1 MNQYAG
7 IAYMPYFIYPEKRRI
22 LMVRF
27 GKKAAVLTA
36 AGVLAAAAVTGCS
49 GSINTDA
56 VVATVGGD
64 EITLGVAN
72 FYARMTQG
80 QYETYYAGM
89 MGTTAD
95 AMWTQEAG
103 EDQTYEES
111 VKDGL
116 LENLENMYLISQH
129 AADYE
134 VALTE
139 EEEDAIAEAAAQFDE
154 DNTDEAKETV
164 SGYRKDVEEFLRLAT
179 IQTKMDSKM
188 KEGVDEEVSD
198 EEAAQK
204 AMKYVFFSYT
214 STDDSGNSTE
224 LTDEEKEDLKTDA
237 QSLVDRANA
246 GEDISTVA
254 EELGQTAYDLT
265 FDSESTSPNEDLI
278 AAVDAFE
285 TEGQV
290 TDVIEADTGLYVGQL
305 TSLLDRE
312 ATDQK
317 KASIV
322 EERRQE
328 QYDSLLEEWRDAAD
342 IEVDEKVWDR
352 VDFEDTG
359 VTIITSETEETATD
373 GGSAEDTSEGSSES
387 TDGTSEDASASEDSA
402 SE

>member
-1 MNQYAG
+1 
-7 IAYMPYFIYPEKRRI
+7 
-22 LMVRF
+22 MVHF

-36 AGVLAAAAVTGCS
+36 AGVLAATAVTGCS

-56 VVATVGGD
+56 VVATVGDD
-64 EITLGVAN
+64 EISLGVAN

-80 QYETYYAGM
+80 QYETYYASM
-89 MGTTAD
+89 MGTTGD

-134 VALTE
+134 VSLTE

-164 SGYRKDVEEFLRLAT
+164 SGYRKDIEEFLRLST

-188 KEGVDEEVSD
+188 REGVDEEVSD

-204 AMKYVFFSYT
+204 AMQYVFFSYT
-214 STDDSGNSTE
+214 TTDDSGNTTE
-224 LTDEEKEDLKTDA
+224 LTDEEKESLKTDA
-237 QSLVDRANA
+237 QSLVDRVNA

-278 AAVDAFE
+278 AAVDAFD

-290 TDVIEADTGLYVGQL
+290 TDVIEADDGLYVGRL
-305 TSLLDRE
+305 TSLLDRD

-317 KASIV
+317 KETII

-328 QYDSLLEEWRDAAD
+328 QYDSLLEEWRNDTD
-342 IEVDEKVWDR
+342 IQVDEKVWDK

-359 VTIITSETEETATD
+359 VTIITSETEEETATD
-373 GGSAEDTSEGSSES
+373 EDSTEDTTEGSSES
-387 TDGTSEDASASEDSA
+387 TDDSSEDSSVSEDSA

>member
-214 STDDSGNSTE
+214 STDDSGNSME

-237 QSLVDRANA
+237 QSPFAATASLTCLVC
-246 GEDISTVA
+246 
-254 EELGQTAYDLT
+254 
-265 FDSESTSPNEDLI
+265 
-278 AAVDAFE
+278 
-285 TEGQV
+285 
-290 TDVIEADTGLYVGQL
+290 
-305 TSLLDRE
+305 
-312 ATDQK
+312 
-317 KASIV
+317 
-322 EERRQE
+322 
-328 QYDSLLEEWRDAAD
+328 
-342 IEVDEKVWDR
+342 
-352 VDFEDTG
+352 
-359 VTIITSETEETATD
+359 
-373 GGSAEDTSEGSSES
+373 SSS
-387 TDGTSEDASASEDSA
+387 RASASRPNSSIL

>member
-1 MNQYAG
+1 
-7 IAYMPYFIYPEKRRI
+7 
-22 LMVRF
+22 MVHF

-36 AGVLAAAAVTGCS
+36 AGVLAATAVTGCS

-56 VVATVGGD
+56 VVATVGDD
-64 EITLGVAN
+64 EISLGVAN

-80 QYETYYAGM
+80 QYETYYASM
-89 MGTTAD
+89 MGTTGD

-134 VALTE
+134 VSLTE

-164 SGYRKDVEEFLRLAT
+164 SGYRKDIEEFLRLAT

-188 KEGVDEEVSD
+188 REGVDEEVSD

-204 AMKYVFFSYT
+204 AMQYVFFSYT
-214 STDDSGNSTE
+214 TTDDSGNTTE
-224 LTDEEKEDLKTDA
+224 LTDEEKESLKTDA
-237 QSLVDRANA
+237 QSLVDRVNA

-290 TDVIEADTGLYVGQL
+290 TDVIEADDGLYVGRL
-305 TSLLDRE
+305 TSLLDRD

-317 KASIV
+317 KTSIV

-328 QYDSLLEEWRDAAD
+328 QYDSLLEEWRNDTD
-342 IEVDEKVWDR
+342 IKVDEKVWDK

-359 VTIITSETEETATD
+359 VTIITSETAETTTD
-373 GGSAEDTSEGSSES
+373 DGSTDDTSEGSSES
-387 TDGTSEDASASEDSA
+387 ADDSSEDASASEDSA

>member
-1 MNQYAG
+1 MQCG
-7 IAYMPYFIYPEKRRI
+7 PRKP
-22 LMVRF
+22 
-27 GKKAAVLTA
+27 
-36 AGVLAAAAVTGCS
+36 
-49 GSINTDA
+49 
-56 VVATVGGD
+56 
-64 EITLGVAN
+64 
-72 FYARMTQG
+72 
-80 QYETYYAGM
+80 
-89 MGTTAD
+89 
-95 AMWTQEAG
+95 G

-111 VKDGL
+111 VKDSL
-116 LENLENMYLISQH
+116 MENLENMYLISQH

-134 VALTE
+134 VSLTE

-164 SGYRKDVEEFLRLAT
+164 SGYRKDIEEFLRLAT

-188 KEGVDEEVSD
+188 REGVDEEVSD

-204 AMKYVFFSYT
+204 AMQYVFFSYT
-214 STDDSGNSTE
+214 TTDDSGNTTE
-224 LTDEEKEDLKTDA
+224 LTDEEKESLKTDA
-237 QSLVDRANA
+237 QSLVDRVNA

-290 TDVIEADTGLYVGQL
+290 TDVIEADDGLYVGRL
-305 TSLLDRE
+305 TSLLDRD

-317 KASIV
+317 KTSIV

-328 QYDSLLEEWRDAAD
+328 QYDSLLEEWRNDTD
-342 IEVDEKVWDR
+342 IKVDEKVWDK

-359 VTIITSETEETATD
+359 VTIITSETEETTTD
-373 GGSAEDTSEGSSES
+373 DGSTDDTSEGSSES
-387 TDGTSEDASASEDSA
+387 ADDSSEDASASEDSA

>member
-1 MNQYAG
+1 
-7 IAYMPYFIYPEKRRI
+7 
-22 LMVRF
+22 MVHF

-36 AGVLAAAAVTGCS
+36 AGVLAATAVTGCS

-56 VVATVGGD
+56 VVATVGDD
-64 EITLGVAN
+64 EISLGVAN

-80 QYETYYAGM
+80 QYETYYASM
-89 MGTTAD
+89 MGTTGD

-134 VALTE
+134 VSLTE

-164 SGYRKDVEEFLRLAT
+164 SGYRKDIEEFLRLAT

-188 KEGVDEEVSD
+188 REGVDEEVSD

-204 AMKYVFFSYT
+204 AMQYVFFSYT
-214 STDDSGNSTE
+214 TTDDSGNTTE
-224 LTDEEKEDLKTDA
+224 LTDEEKESLKTDA
-237 QSLVDRANA
+237 QSLVDRVNA

-278 AAVDAFE
+278 AAVDAFD

-290 TDVIEADTGLYVGQL
+290 TDVIEADDGLYVGRL
-305 TSLLDRE
+305 TSLLDRD

-317 KASIV
+317 KETII

-328 QYDSLLEEWRDAAD
+328 QYDSLLEEWRNDTD
-342 IEVDEKVWDR
+342 IQVDEKVWDK

-359 VTIITSETEETATD
+359 VTIITSETEEETATD
-373 GGSAEDTSEGSSES
+373 EDSTEDTTEGSSKS
-387 TDGTSEDASASEDSA
+387 TDDSSEDSSVSEDSA

>member
-1 MNQYAG
+1 
-7 IAYMPYFIYPEKRRI
+7 
-22 LMVRF
+22 MVHF

-36 AGVLAAAAVTGCS
+36 AGVLAATAVTGCS

-56 VVATVGGD
+56 VVATVGDD

-80 QYETYYAGM
+80 QYETYYASM
-89 MGTTAD
+89 MGTTGD

-134 VALTE
+134 VSLTE

-164 SGYRKDVEEFLRLAT
+164 SGYRKDIEEFLRLAT

-188 KEGVDEEVSD
+188 REGVDEEVSD

-204 AMKYVFFSYT
+204 AMQYVFFSYT
-214 STDDSGNSTE
+214 TTDDSGNTTE
-224 LTDEEKEDLKTDA
+224 LTDEEKESLKTDA
-237 QSLVDRANA
+237 QSLVDRVNA

-290 TDVIEADTGLYVGQL
+290 TDVIEADDGLYVGRL
-305 TSLLDRE
+305 TSLLDRD

-317 KASIV
+317 KTSIV

-328 QYDSLLEEWRDAAD
+328 QYDSFLEEWRNDTD
-342 IEVDEKVWDR
+342 IKVDEKVWDK

-359 VTIITSETEETATD
+359 VTIITSETEETTTD
-373 GGSAEDTSEGSSES
+373 DGSTDDTSEGSSES
-387 TDGTSEDASASEDSA
+387 ADDSSEDASASEDSA

>member
-1 MNQYAG
+1 
-7 IAYMPYFIYPEKRRI
+7 
-22 LMVRF
+22 MVHF

-36 AGVLAAAAVTGCS
+36 AGVLAATAVTGCS

-56 VVATVGGD
+56 VVATVGDD
-64 EITLGVAN
+64 EISLGVAN

-80 QYETYYAGM
+80 QYETYYASM
-89 MGTTAD
+89 MGTTGD

-111 VKDGL
+111 VKDSL
-116 LENLENMYLISQH
+116 MENLENMYLISQH

-134 VALTE
+134 VSLTE

-164 SGYRKDVEEFLRLAT
+164 SGYRKDIEEFLRLAT

-188 KEGVDEEVSD
+188 REGVDEEVSD

-204 AMKYVFFSYT
+204 AMQYVFFSYT
-214 STDDSGNSTE
+214 TTDDSGNTTE
-224 LTDEEKEDLKTDA
+224 LTDEEKESLKTDA
-237 QSLVDRANA
+237 QSLVDRVNA

-290 TDVIEADTGLYVGQL
+290 TDVIEADDGLYVGRL
-305 TSLLDRE
+305 TSLLDRD

-317 KASIV
+317 KTSIV

-328 QYDSLLEEWRDAAD
+328 QYDSLLEEWRNDTD
-342 IEVDEKVWDR
+342 IKVDEKVWDK

-359 VTIITSETEETATD
+359 VTIITSETEETTTD
-373 GGSAEDTSEGSSES
+373 DGSTDDTSEGSSES
-387 TDGTSEDASASEDSA
+387 ADDSSEDASASEDSA

>member
-1 MNQYAG
+1 
-7 IAYMPYFIYPEKRRI
+7 
-22 LMVRF
+22 MVHFR
-27 GKKAAVLTA
+27 KKAVLLTA
-36 AGVLAAAAVTGCS
+36 AGALVAMVVTGCS

-56 VVATVGGD
+56 VVATVGED
-64 EITLGVAN
+64 DITLGVAN

-89 MGTTAD
+89 MGTTGE

-103 EDQTYEES
+103 EGQNYEES
-111 VKDGL
+111 VKDSL
-116 LENLENMYLISQH
+116 MENLENMYLISQH

-134 VALTE
+134 VSLTK
-139 EEEDAIAEAAAQFDE
+139 EEEDAISEAAAQFDE
-154 DNTDEAKETV
+154 DNTDEAKEIV
-164 SGYRKDVEEFLRLAT
+164 SGYRKDIEEFLRLAT

-188 KEGVDEEVSD
+188 REGVDENVSD

-214 STDDSGNSTE
+214 TTDDSGNSTE
-224 LTDEEKEDLKTDA
+224 LTDDEKADLKTNA
-237 QSLVDRANA
+237 QTLADRVNA

-278 AAVDAFE
+278 AAADALK
-285 TEGQV
+285 TEGAV
-290 TDVIEADTGLYVGQL
+290 TDVIETDDGLYVGQL
-305 TSLLDRE
+305 TSLLDRD

-317 KASIV
+317 KESII
-322 EERRQE
+322 EERKQD
-328 QYDSLLEEWRDAAD
+328 QYDSLLEQWKDDTD
-342 IEVDEKVWDR
+342 IEVDEKVWNK

-359 VTIITSETEETATD
+359 VTIITSET
-373 GGSAEDTSEGSSES
+373 DTSDES
-387 TDGTSEDASASEDSA
+387 ADSA

>member
-1 MNQYAG
+1 
-7 IAYMPYFIYPEKRRI
+7 
-22 LMVRF
+22 MVQF

-36 AGVLAAAAVTGCS
+36 AGVLAATAVTGCS

-56 VVATVGGD
+56 VVATVGDD

-80 QYETYYAGM
+80 QYETYYASM
-89 MGTTAD
+89 MGTTGD

-111 VKDGL
+111 VKDSL
-116 LENLENMYLISQH
+116 MENLENMYLISQH

-134 VALTE
+134 VSLTE

-164 SGYRKDVEEFLRLAT
+164 SGYRKDIEEFLRLAT

-188 KEGVDEEVSD
+188 REGVDEEVSD

-204 AMKYVFFSYT
+204 AMQYVFFSYT
-214 STDDSGNSTE
+214 TTDDSGNTTE
-224 LTDEEKEDLKTDA
+224 LTDEEKESLKTDA
-237 QSLVDRANA
+237 QSLVDRVNA

-290 TDVIEADTGLYVGQL
+290 TDVIEADDGLYVGRL
-305 TSLLDRE
+305 TSLLDRD

-317 KASIV
+317 KTSIV

-328 QYDSLLEEWRDAAD
+328 QYDSLLEEWRNDTD
-342 IEVDEKVWDR
+342 IKVDEKVWDK

-359 VTIITSETEETATD
+359 VTIITSETEETTTD
-373 GGSAEDTSEGSSES
+373 DGSTDDTSEGSSES
-387 TDGTSEDASASEDSA
+387 ADDSSEDASASEDSA

>member
-1 MNQYAG
+1 
-7 IAYMPYFIYPEKRRI
+7 
-22 LMVRF
+22 MVHFR
-27 GKKAAVLTA
+27 KKAVLLTA
-36 AGVLAAAAVTGCS
+36 AGALVAMVVTGCS

-56 VVATVGGD
+56 VVATVGED
-64 EITLGVAN
+64 DITLGVAN

-89 MGTTAD
+89 MGTTGE

-103 EDQTYEES
+103 EGQNYEES
-111 VKDGL
+111 VKDSL
-116 LENLENMYLISQH
+116 MENLENMYLISQH

-134 VALTE
+134 VSLTK
-139 EEEDAIAEAAAQFDE
+139 EEEDAISEAAAQFDE
-154 DNTDEAKETV
+154 DNTDEAKEIV
-164 SGYRKDVEEFLRLAT
+164 SGYRKDIEEFLRLAT

-188 KEGVDEEVSD
+188 REGVDENVSD

-214 STDDSGNSTE
+214 TTDDSGNSTE
-224 LTDEEKEDLKTDA
+224 LTDDEKADLKTNA
-237 QSLVDRANA
+237 QTLADRVNA

-278 AAVDAFE
+278 AAADALK
-285 TEGQV
+285 TEGAV
-290 TDVIEADTGLYVGQL
+290 TDVIETDDGLYVGQL
-305 TSLLDRE
+305 TSLLDRD

-317 KASIV
+317 KESII
-322 EERRQE
+322 EERKQD
-328 QYDSLLEEWRDAAD
+328 QYDSLLEQWKDDTD
-342 IEVDEKVWDR
+342 IEVDEKVWNK

-359 VTIITSETEETATD
+359 VTIITSEA
-373 GGSAEDTSEGSSES
+373 DTSDES
-387 TDGTSEDASASEDSA
+387 ADSA

>member
-1 MNQYAG
+1 MAH
-7 IAYMPYFIYPEKRRI
+7 FR
-22 LMVRF
+22 
-27 GKKAAVLTA
+27 KKAVLLTA
-36 AGVLAAAAVTGCS
+36 AGALAAMAVTGCS

-56 VVATVGGD
+56 VVATVGED
-64 EITLGVAN
+64 DITLGVAN

-89 MGTTAD
+89 MGTTGE

-103 EDQTYEES
+103 EGQNYEES
-111 VKDGL
+111 VKDSL
-116 LENLENMYLISQH
+116 MENLENMYLISQH

-134 VALTE
+134 VSLTK
-139 EEEDAIAEAAAQFDE
+139 EEEDAISEAAAQFDE
-154 DNTDEAKETV
+154 DNTDEAKEIV
-164 SGYRKDVEEFLRLAT
+164 SGYRKDIEEFLRLAT

-188 KEGVDEEVSD
+188 REGVDENVSD

-214 STDDSGNSTE
+214 TTDDSGNSTE
-224 LTDEEKEDLKTDA
+224 LTDDEKADLKTNA
-237 QSLVDRANA
+237 QTLADRVNA

-278 AAVDAFE
+278 AAADALK
-285 TEGQV
+285 TEGAV
-290 TDVIEADTGLYVGQL
+290 TDVIETDDGLYVGQL
-305 TSLLDRE
+305 TSLLDRD

-317 KASIV
+317 KESII
-322 EERRQE
+322 EERKQD
-328 QYDSLLEEWRDAAD
+328 QYDSLLEQWKDDTD
-342 IEVDEKVWDR
+342 IEVDEKVWNK

-359 VTIITSETEETATD
+359 VTIITSET
-373 GGSAEDTSEGSSES
+373 DTSDES
-387 TDGTSEDASASEDSA
+387 ADSA

>member
-1 MNQYAG
+1 
-7 IAYMPYFIYPEKRRI
+7 
-22 LMVRF
+22 MVHF

-36 AGVLAAAAVTGCS
+36 AGVLAATAVTGCS

-56 VVATVGGD
+56 VVATVGDD

-80 QYETYYAGM
+80 QYETYYASM
-89 MGTTAD
+89 MGTTGD

-111 VKDGL
+111 VKDSL
-116 LENLENMYLISQH
+116 MENLENMYLISQH

-134 VALTE
+134 VSLTE

-164 SGYRKDVEEFLRLAT
+164 SGYRKDIEEFLRLAT

-188 KEGVDEEVSD
+188 REGVDEEVSD

-204 AMKYVFFSYT
+204 AMQYVFFSYT
-214 STDDSGNSTE
+214 TTDDSGNTTE
-224 LTDEEKEDLKTDA
+224 LTDEEKESLKTDA
-237 QSLVDRANA
+237 QSLVDRVNA

-290 TDVIEADTGLYVGQL
+290 TDVIEADDGLYVGRL
-305 TSLLDRE
+305 TSLLDRD

-317 KASIV
+317 KTSIV

-328 QYDSLLEEWRDAAD
+328 QYDSLLEEWRNDTD
-342 IEVDEKVWDR
+342 IKVDEKVWDK

-359 VTIITSETEETATD
+359 VTIITSETEETTTD
-373 GGSAEDTSEGSSES
+373 DGSTDDTSEGSSES
-387 TDGTSEDASASEDSA
+387 ADDSSEDASASEDSA
-402 SE
+402 SG

>member
-1 MNQYAG
+1 
-7 IAYMPYFIYPEKRRI
+7 
-22 LMVRF
+22 MVHF

-36 AGVLAAAAVTGCS
+36 AGVLAATAVTGCS

-56 VVATVGGD
+56 VVATVGDD

-80 QYETYYAGM
+80 QYETYYASM
-89 MGTTAD
+89 MGTTGD

-134 VALTE
+134 VSLTE

-164 SGYRKDVEEFLRLAT
+164 SGYRKDIEEFLRLAT

-188 KEGVDEEVSD
+188 REGVDEEVSD

-204 AMKYVFFSYT
+204 AMQYVFFSYT
-214 STDDSGNSTE
+214 TTDDSGNTTE
-224 LTDEEKEDLKTDA
+224 LTDEEKESLKTDA
-237 QSLVDRANA
+237 QSLVDRVNA

-285 TEGQV
+285 AEGQV
-290 TDVIEADTGLYVGQL
+290 TDVIEADDGLYVGRL
-305 TSLLDRE
+305 TSLLDRD

-317 KASIV
+317 KTSIV

-328 QYDSLLEEWRDAAD
+328 QYDSLLEEWRNDTD
-342 IEVDEKVWDR
+342 IKVDEKVWDK

-359 VTIITSETEETATD
+359 VTIITSETEETTTD
-373 GGSAEDTSEGSSES
+373 DGSTDDTSEGSSES
-387 TDGTSEDASASEDSA
+387 ADDSSEDASASEDSA

>member
-1 MNQYAG
+1 
-7 IAYMPYFIYPEKRRI
+7 
-22 LMVRF
+22 MVHF

-36 AGVLAAAAVTGCS
+36 AGVLAATAVTGCS

-56 VVATVGGD
+56 VVATVGDD
-64 EITLGVAN
+64 EISLGVAN

-80 QYETYYAGM
+80 QYETYYASM
-89 MGTTAD
+89 MGTTGD

-134 VALTE
+134 VSLTE

-164 SGYRKDVEEFLRLAT
+164 SGYRKDIEEFLRLAT

-188 KEGVDEEVSD
+188 REGVDEEVSD

-204 AMKYVFFSYT
+204 AMQYVFFSYT
-214 STDDSGNSTE
+214 TTDDSGNTTE
-224 LTDEEKEDLKTDA
+224 LTDEEKESLKTDA
-237 QSLVDRANA
+237 QSLVDRVNA

-265 FDSESTSPNEDLI
+265 FDSESTSLNEDLI
-278 AAVDAFE
+278 AAVDAFD

-290 TDVIEADTGLYVGQL
+290 TDVIEADDGLYVGRL
-305 TSLLDRE
+305 TSLLDRD

-317 KASIV
+317 KETII

-328 QYDSLLEEWRDAAD
+328 QYDSLLEEWRNDTD
-342 IEVDEKVWDR
+342 IQVDEKVWDK

-359 VTIITSETEETATD
+359 VTIITSETEEETATD
-373 GGSAEDTSEGSSES
+373 EDSTEDTTEGSSES
-387 TDGTSEDASASEDSA
+387 TDDSSEDSSVSEDSA

>member
-1 MNQYAG
+1 
-7 IAYMPYFIYPEKRRI
+7 
-22 LMVRF
+22 MVRF

-49 GSINTDA
+49 GSSNTDA

-237 QSLVDRANA
+237 QSLVDRVNA

>member
-1 MNQYAG
+1 M
-7 IAYMPYFIYPEKRRI
+7 IC
-22 LMVRF
+22 F
-27 GKKAAVLTA
+27 GKKAAMLTA
-36 AGVLAAAAVTGCS
+36 AGALAAMTVTGCS
-49 GSINTDA
+49 GSINKDA
-56 VVATVGGD
+56 VVATVGD
-64 EITLGVAN
+64 EDVTLGVAN

-89 MGTTAD
+89 MGTTGE

-116 LENLENMYLISQH
+116 MENLQNMYLISQH

-134 VALTE
+134 VSLTE
-139 EEEDAIAEAAAQFDE
+139 DEKNAILEAAEQFSE
-154 DNTDEAKETV
+154 ANTDEAKEVV
-164 SGYRKDVEEFLRLAT
+164 SGYKKDVEKFLELAT

-214 STDDSGNSTE
+214 STDDSGNSTT
-224 LTDEEKEDLKTDA
+224 LSDEEKDTLKTNA
-237 QSLVDRANA
+237 QSLVDRVKA
-246 GEDISTVA
+246 GEDISAVA
-254 EELGQTAYDLT
+254 EEMGQTAYDLT

-285 TEGQV
+285 TEGEM
-290 TDVIEADTGLYVGQL
+290 TDVIEADDGLYVGQL
-305 TSLLDRE
+305 TSLLDRD

-317 KASIV
+317 KTSIV
-322 EERRQE
+322 EERRQD
-328 QYDSLLEEWRDAAD
+328 QYDSLLEEWRDSTD
-342 IEVDEKVWDR
+342 ITVNKKVWAK

-359 VTIITSETEETATD
+359 VTIITSETDET
-373 GGSAEDTSEGSSES
+373 SSENS
-387 TDGTSEDASASEDSA
+387 TDNGTGAEEGTAE
-402 SE
+402 